1 MKKILLTLLFAA
13 GTAHAQFYTGNELLD
28 KIRTNRTFATGYV
41 AGVADGNPS
50 QQCIPPN
57 SVTLGQVVDVVEL
70 KLINHPDIR
79 HMPAAVLVLA
89 AIQVTWPCKKGN
101 TL

>member
-1 MKKILLTLLFAA
+1 MKKLLLALLVAS

-28 KIRTNRTFATGYV
+28 RFRTNRVFANGFV
-41 AGVADGNPS
+41 AGVADGNAVHH
-50 QQCIPPN
+50 CIPVN

-70 KLINHPDIR
+70 KLVNHPEIR
-79 HMPAAVLVLA
+79 HMPAGVLVLA

-101 TL
+101 AL